1 MNSQLFLMIR
11 SLRYASIFFRGFVL
25 YFLREF
31 LRFLLFIWGMTALQ
45 LRQHGDLLRE
55 LICEI
60 SFSAYVTA
68 KSPQQRLIRILTVK
82 AKGFDPW
89 ASGLFP
95 SFWIEGDLPFFFRAN
110 LTFFFRANLTFF
122 FRANLTF
129 RLDLPAS
136 TRGQASEASW
146 FPGMWVNRVCDSTVQ
161 MLIHYGE

>member
-1 MNSQLFLMIR
+1 MIR
-11 SLRYASIFFRGFVL
+11 SLRYASIFFKGFVL
-25 YFLREF
+25 YFLKGV
-31 LRFLLFIWGMTALQ
+31 LRFFYLFWGMTALQ

-55 LICEI
+55 LACEI
-60 SFSAYVTA
+60 SFSTYVTA

-82 AKGFDPW
+82 VKGFDPW

-95 SFWIEGDLPFFFRAN
+95 SFWIGGDLPFFF
-110 LTFFFRANLTFF
+110 FYFTFF